1 MKPFLLVAQ
10 REITTR
16 VRKKSFLVM
25 TVLGPVLFVG
35 LMVAPTLIAMSSE
48 AEDLNLIVVDHS
60 YVLPGTPTVEG
71 AQLAYFDPKEVT
83 EEQALAL
90 VRERDDVDGLLYVPE
105 SVNNGRVTNSCLS
118 T

>member
-16 VRKKSFLVM
+16 IRKRSFLVM
-25 TVLGPVLFVG
+25 TILGPVLFIG

-60 YVLPGTPTVEG
+60 YVLPGTPSVEG
-71 AQLAYFDPKEVT
+71 AKLAYFDPKEVSQ
-83 EEQALAL
+83 EQAIAL
-90 VRERDDVDGLLYVPE
+90 
-105 SVNNGRVTNSCLS
+105 
-118 T
+118 